1 MNIRGATLRAECC
14 ATLGAAWGSPCEHCE
29 MGNTMGA
36 PGWAPGGFQGWPLG
50 LPRFPLRERAGV
62 EQVTG
67 AWMES
72 LTLSLFR
79 LLPPQTLLVPVAL
92 PV

>member
-1 MNIRGATLRAECC
+1 MATGPAQVPIE
-14 ATLGAAWGSPCEHCE
+14 
-29 MGNTMGA
+29 
-36 PGWAPGGFQGWPLG
+36 
-50 LPRFPLRERAGV
+50 RERAGV